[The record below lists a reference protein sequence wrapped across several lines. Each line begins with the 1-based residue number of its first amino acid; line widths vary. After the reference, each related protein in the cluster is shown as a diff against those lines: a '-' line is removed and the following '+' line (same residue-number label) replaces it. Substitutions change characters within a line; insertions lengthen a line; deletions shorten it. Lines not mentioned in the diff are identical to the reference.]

1 MALGGSRGVYLLE
14 IMDIGWRYKVAFAS
28 FIRCVYHLQAKGEKF
43 AQLNTKILFDKLV
56 MTLATLEVSMPV
68 HWNTITRNLLLLQP
82 KWLEKFGAIWAT
94 GMLDVESLHVLLKSL
109 CRNRN
114 HMMVSFMEHYK
125 IFSTNQLSWRFCT
138 EYANDPRPSSLA
150 WKQPEEDKDT
160 GIEVLGDHLFYFLS
174 IVF

>member
-1 MALGGSRGVYLLE
+1 MALGGSRGIYLLE
-14 IMDIGWRYKVAFAS
+14 MADIGWQYKVAFAS
-28 FIRCVYHLQAKGEKF
+28 LIRCLHHLQAKGEKF
-43 AQLNTKILFDKLV
+43 ARLNTKKLSEKLV
-56 MTLATLEVSMPV
+56 ITLATLEVLMPV

-94 GMLDVESLHVLLKSL
+94 GMLDIESLHVLLKSL

-138 EYANDPRPSSLA
+138 EYANDPRPSSLS

-160 GIEVLGDHLFYFLS
+160 GIKVLGDHLLC
-174 IVF
+174 IVIVL